1 MLSKSLKEDIK
12 VFIDEVV
19 IPFAISVVLFVSF
32 YFFLVLLTG
41 TTTPLRIV
49 AIDMPIWYQNSM
61 YPTFITGDIII
72 VQKVNPSDLRVGDI
86 IVFNRPYSDTPVVHR
101 IIQIVNEGNSLEFK
115 VKGDFNPIPDF
126 YLVKESDILGKWT
139 GYKIQLVGIVILLA
153 QTTLGKI
160 VLISLFVLYI
170 VYTFLAEKKE
180 KDEKK
185 KIEANPVSS
194 KDELEC

>member
-72 VQKVNPSDLRVGDI
+72 VQKVNPSDLRVGDV
-86 IVFNRPYSDTPVVHR
+86 IVFNRPYS
-101 IIQIVNEGNSLEFK
+101 
-115 VKGDFNPIPDF
+115 
-126 YLVKESDILGKWT
+126 
-139 GYKIQLVGIVILLA
+139 
-153 QTTLGKI
+153 
-160 VLISLFVLYI
+160 
-170 VYTFLAEKKE
+170 
-180 KDEKK
+180 
-185 KIEANPVSS
+185 
-194 KDELEC
+194 

>member
-72 VQKVNPSDLRVGDI
+72 VQKVNPSDLRVGDV

>member
-72 VQKVNPSDLRVGDI
+72 VQKVNPSDLRVGDV

-185 KIEANPVSS
+185 KIEANTVSS